1 MATLVRDVMTP
12 EVGELPPSSTVTEA
26 ARVMRD
32 RDLGD
37 VVVAEE
43 GRPLGVVTDR
53 DIVLRAVAEGDDGG
67 LRLGDMCSRQLRTL
81 SPDDTLEEAA
91 RCMREAAVRRLVV
104 VEDGRAVGV
113 LGMGDLLAEL
123 EPGSPVTEVVRAT
136 GAGR

>member
-1 MATLVRDVMTP
+1 MATLVREVMTR
-12 EVGELPPSSTVTEA
+12 EVCELPPSSTVTEA

-37 VVVAEE
+37 VVVAEG

-53 DIVLRAVAEGDDGG
+53 DIVVRAVAEGDGGG
-67 LRLGDMCSRQLRTL
+67 LRLGEMLSRQLRTVA
-81 SPDDTLEEAA
+81 PDASLEDAA

-104 VEDGRAVGV
+104 VEHGRAVGI

-123 EPGSPVTEVVRAT
+123 EPGSTVAEVTRAT
-136 GAGR
+136 GTHR